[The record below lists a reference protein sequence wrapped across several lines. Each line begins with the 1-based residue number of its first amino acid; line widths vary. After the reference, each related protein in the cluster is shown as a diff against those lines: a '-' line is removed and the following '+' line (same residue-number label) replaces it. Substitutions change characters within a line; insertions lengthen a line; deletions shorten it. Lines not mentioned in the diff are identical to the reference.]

1 MKGIPLNTR
10 ITTSL
15 AMLCAIIM
23 AVLAVYES
31 WSQHHLTSLDP
42 LFYACMGLIVL
53 TYAFASAEHPDVK
66 LIVGSF
72 SGAEVRIEHLFRIN
86 AYLFLGVL
94 IFGVNNSETWI
105 QFLHFF
111 FTIAAIVQGYVTI
124 LLWSKNHYKPKTQH
138 LIAISRAEEKKV
150 QAITFSFFATFFGIS
165 ALIMGFTTDIISLS
179 WGEVGAALP
188 LAIFMFTTV
197 KKQIK

>member
-111 FTIAAIVQGYVTI
+111 FTIASIAQGYVTMWLWASAKTPTYFVANDVKWNNTNKWELYRDNLI
-124 LLWSKNHYKPKTQH
+124 L
-138 LIAISRAEEKKV
+138 
-150 QAITFSFFATFFGIS
+150 ATAFGVAS
-165 ALIMGFTTDIISLS
+165 LVTGFTTNIISLS